1 MPYIQN
7 SLGFLIETILGLY
20 VLVILLRLVFQY
32 CGADHR
38 NPLSVV
44 IIRFTEVPLGVF
56 RKTIPQMFG
65 VDMACFVFA
74 LTVSMV
80 QLALVMSVSGYPLN
94 IAAIA
99 LLALSDILST
109 LVWIV
114 IIAILVA
121 AIMSWF
127 MRSYHPVL
135 YLAVQISQPVLRPI
149 RNIMPTFGGLDLSPI
164 IAFFVLNLILRL
176 VVAPIGDFGRLL
188 MFS

>member
-7 SLGFLIETILGLY
+7 SLGFLVETVLGLY

-38 NPLSVV
+38 NPLSVL
-44 IIRFTEVPLGVF
+44 IIRFTEAPLGVF
-56 RKTIPQMFG
+56 RKIIPRMFG

-74 LTVSMV
+74 LAVSMI
-80 QLALVMSVSGYPLN
+80 QLALVIGVSGYSLN

-114 IIAILVA
+114 IIAILAA

-135 YLAVQISQPVLRPI
+135 FLAVQISQPVLRPI
-149 RNIMPTFGGLDLSPI
+149 RHIMPTIGGLDLSPI
-164 IAFFVLNLILRL
+164 VAFFMLNLILRL

-188 MFS
+188 MLG

>member
-1 MPYIQN
+1 MSYIQN
-7 SLGFLIETILGLY
+7 SLGYLIETILGLY

-32 CGADHR
+32 CNADHR
-38 NPLSVV
+38 NPLSRM
-44 IIRFTEVPLGVF
+44 IIRFTEAPLGVF
-56 RKTIPQMFG
+56 RKIIPQVFG
-65 VDMACFVFA
+65 IDMACFVFA
-74 LTVSMV
+74 LTVSMI
-80 QLALVMSVSGYPLN
+80 QLSLVIGVSGYSLN

-127 MRSYHPVL
+127 MNSYHPI
-135 YLAVQISQPVLRPI
+135 LALAIQVSQPVLHPI
-149 RNIMPTFGGLDLSPI
+149 RNIMPAFGGLDLSPI